1 MTQFIRL
8 TCEPNQN
15 VIAVIVNA
23 AMADMRATP
32 EYQAW
37 IAGQAADEPN
47 RAERVAKDIGMR
59 VKRAKQGNTQRFAC
73 DATRA
78 NLGKSY
84 IVVMD
89 EFYDV
94 PSYKPS
100 EWLKDVQI

>member
-23 AMADMRATP
+23 VMADMRATS
-32 EYQAW
+32 EYQAF
-37 IAGQAADEPN
+37 IASQTPDEPN
-47 RAERVAKDIGMR
+47 RAERVAKDVALRI
-59 VKRAKQGNTQRFAC
+59 KRAKQGNKQRFAC
-73 DATRA
+73 DATRV

-84 IVVMD
+84 VVMMD